1 MCGIQEFGHSLS
13 QYGPRAY
20 FLCLGIQVGS
30 NPVFPEGLDGK
41 EEMMETAETHQQ
53 SQAHKQKEQEFHAY
67 WNLYVEEIYP
77 YLMKHKDVSSFAEKG
92 LMKDVGL
99 DLERL
104 ETTRSNVYSALEVIE
119 SNLSWT
125 ETTSLLVAVS
135 DFKAELEKTSPILE
149 QGKQARV

>member
-1 MCGIQEFGHSLS
+1 
-13 QYGPRAY
+13 
-20 FLCLGIQVGS
+20 
-30 NPVFPEGLDGK
+30 
-41 EEMMETAETHQQ
+41 METAENHQQ

-77 YLMKHKDVSSFAEKG
+77 YLMKHKDVSSIAEKG

-104 ETTRSNVYSALEVIE
+104 ETSRSNVYSALEIIE